1 MKKLLIS
8 FRNVVKLI
16 RAIAGGRGGVLRPG
30 GWESARQVR
39 TAGDDRHRS
48 GGGEHLRRQI
58 RQVRRKGLRPP
69 EVQGAARRRQKRRRR
84 LVTLGLACLTLAIV
98 LLALPGYLYLA
109 DPLIIKPKKQPKEA

>member
-1 MKKLLIS
+1 VKKLLIS

-48 GGGEHLRRQI
+48 GGGEHAETDTRRET
-58 RQVRRKGLRPP
+58 RWK
-69 EVQGAARRRQKRRRR
+69 
-84 LVTLGLACLTLAIV
+84 
-98 LLALPGYLYLA
+98 
-109 DPLIIKPKKQPKEA
+109 

>member
-39 TAGDDRHRS
+39 TAGDGHKE
-48 GGGEHLRRQI
+48 GN
-58 RQVRRKGLRPP
+58 KM
-69 EVQGAARRRQKRRRR
+69 EVMDLAMIAT
-84 LVTLGLACLTLAIV
+84 LVVSFVLV
-98 LLALPGYLYLA
+98 KLLA
-109 DPLIIKPKKQPKEA
+109 DWCDRQMDK